1 MEYERF
7 IHVLD
12 NEEREHKKCLQNTI
26 IRYIINMHY
35 IKKKGN
41 YIWNLYMKEKLIIM
55 KQIEWE

>member
-12 NEEREHKKCLQNTI
+12 NEEREHKKCLQNII

-35 IKKKGN
+35 IKKEGK
-41 YIWNLYMKEKLIIM
+41 LYMEFIYERKLIIM

>member
-1 MEYERF
+1 MKYERF

-41 YIWNLYMKEKLIIM
+41 YIWNLYMKEK
-55 KQIEWE
+55 